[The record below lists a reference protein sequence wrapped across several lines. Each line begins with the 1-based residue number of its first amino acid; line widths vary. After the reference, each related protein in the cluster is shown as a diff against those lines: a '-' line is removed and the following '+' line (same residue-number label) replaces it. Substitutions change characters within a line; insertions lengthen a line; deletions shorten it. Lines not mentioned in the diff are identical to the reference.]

1 MDKFFGGPGLGG
13 RRDPRKLKVGD
24 RVDWWR
30 VESIEPPHRLVL
42 RAEMKLDGK
51 AWLILEAREKEGGGS
66 TYVQRAVYVPAGLLG
81 HAYWYAVLPFHAVVF
96 PFMSRNILRAAE
108 ENADDER

>member
-1 MDKFFGGPGLGG
+1 
-13 RRDPRKLKVGD
+13 
-24 RVDWWR
+24 
-30 VESIEPPHRLVL
+30 
-42 RAEMKLDGK
+42 MKLDGK

-81 HAYWYAVLPFHAVVF
+81 HAYWYAVMPFHAVVF

-108 ENADDER
+108 DNAEHER